1 MNAEPPATC
10 RFDGKVV
17 IVTGAGNGIGLCI
30 AQTFAEDGASVVIA
44 EVEPSAGKRAAQ
56 TITDAGGSAS
66 FVPVDVSDE
75 EQVEAMVATTVER
88 YGRVD
93 VLVNNAGVVVH
104 KLLIDLE
111 REEWDRQLAVQ
122 TTGPFLT
129 AKHVARHMIAR
140 GGPGKIVNIASV
152 AGLLG
157 RIRCGPHCVAKAG
170 VISLT
175 RVLALELG
183 EYKINVNVLAPGLID
198 VPYQEDEKVLST
210 VYKNSILEML
220 PLGRIGQPIDI
231 ARGVQFLA
239 CSDSDWITG
248 QVFVADGGLTAGHY
262 NLQGLQDFTMLGGHN

>member
-1 MNAEPPATC
+1 MNAEPPATR

-30 AQTFAEDGASVVIA
+30 AQTFAEDGASVVVA
-44 EVEPSAGKRAAQ
+44 EVEPSAGKRAVQ
-56 TITDAGGSAS
+56 MITDAGGSAS
-66 FVPVDVSDE
+66 FVLVDVSDE
-75 EQVEAMVATTVER
+75 EQVETMVATAVKR

-93 VLVNNAGVVVH
+93 ILVNNAGIVVH
-104 KLLIDLE
+104 KLLIELE

-122 TTGPFLT
+122 ATGPFLT

-152 AGLLG
+152 AGLMG

-170 VISLT
+170 VILLT
-175 RVLALELG
+175 KVLALELG
-183 EYKINVNVLAPGLID
+183 QYRINVNALAPGLVD
-198 VPYQEDEKVLST
+198 VPFQEDEKSLST
-210 VYKNSILEML
+210 AYKNSYLEML

-248 QVFVADGGLTAGHY
+248 QVLVADGGITAGNY
-262 NLQGLQDFTMLGGHN
+262 NLQGLQDFTMLGGHL

>member
-1 MNAEPPATC
+1 MNAEPSATR

-30 AQTFAEDGASVVIA
+30 AQTFAEDGASVVVA
-44 EVEPSAGKRAAQ
+44 EVEPSAGKRAVQ
-56 TITDAGGSAS
+56 TITDAGGSAL

-75 EQVEAMVATTVER
+75 EQVETMVATTVKR

-93 VLVNNAGVVVH
+93 ILVNNAGIVVH
-104 KLLIDLE
+104 KLLIELE

-140 GGPGKIVNIASV
+140 GGPGKIINIASV

-175 RVLALELG
+175 KVLALELG
-183 EYKINVNVLAPGLID
+183 QYKINVNVLAPGLID
-198 VPYQEDEKVLST
+198 VPYQEDEKILST

>member
-1 MNAEPPATC
+1 MNTEPPTTR

-30 AQTFAEDGASVVIA
+30 AQTFAEDGASVVVA
-44 EVEPSAGKRAAQ
+44 EIEPSAGKRAVQ

-93 VLVNNAGVVVH
+93 ILVNNAGVVVH
-104 KLLIDLE
+104 KLLIELE

-129 AKHVARHMIAR
+129 SKHVARHMIAR

-152 AGLLG
+152 AGLQG

-198 VPYQEDEKVLST
+198 VPYQEDEKILST

-262 NLQGLQDFTMLGGHN
+262 NLQGLQDFSMLGGHL